1 MKLKLY
7 NRDEIF
13 IIDLDSVIYFKAE
26 DHYTSVYYG
35 KDSKQLLPFGLSQL
49 EKTINAPTECAN
61 HFLRVG
67 RSHLLNLPK
76 IVHASVM
83 KETVTMM
90 TSSCIFVTI
99 HISRSVIREL
109 TRSLKEED
117 NCGVVANLA
126 GGGNFPI
133 IQSPALNTYLAGTA
147 SSFRALRQ
155 LAHSAMW
162 R

>member
-13 IIDLDSVIYFKAE
+13 VIDLDSVIYFKAE

-49 EKTINAPTECAN
+49 EKTINALTECAS
-61 HFLRVG
+61 HFMRVG
-67 RSHLLNLPK
+67 RSHLLNLPR
-76 IVHASVM
+76 IVHASVV

-109 TRSLKEED
+109 ARSLKGED
-117 NCGVVANLA
+117 NYGVVANLA
-126 GGGNFPI
+126 GGGGNFFPN
-133 IQSPALNTYLAGTA
+133 NTKP
-147 SSFRALRQ
+147 SSEDVLGGDGK
-155 LAHSAMW
+155 
-162 R
+162 